1 MICSV
6 RQLDTES
13 QAVRLLFGTDDDGM
27 TNGNIEKPT
36 VRITPTTATAL
47 ASKARLDRRRL
58 AKTMMPNTSAGTK
71 PPMNRPQSHAVRQR
85 RSATLLRYLKPTGRK
100 KSANQHEKHR
110 QVHAGER
117 RGIDERPC
125 GEQYPAGDHQPGLIA
140 FPVRL

>member
-58 AKTMMPNTSAGTK
+58 AKTMTPKAPVK
-71 PPMNRPQSHAVRQR
+71 A
-85 RSATLLRYLKPTGRK
+85 PTGAA
-100 KSANQHEKHR
+100 S
-110 QVHAGER
+110 VHGNL
-117 RGIDERPC
+117 P
-125 GEQYPAGDHQPGLIA
+125 
-140 FPVRL
+140 